1 MRKPVQNSLTAS
13 LDIQTL
19 KKELGRSP
27 FDRVFDGRNLVAC
40 PFHDD
45 SDPSMHLKEFSDG
58 AWVATCFGA
67 CNNSWDAIA
76 FTEKLDS
83 LTFAD
88 ALTKLSASSFP
99 AELNVHGSESV
110 TTERVK
116 SPTEWPD
123 GWKPLTPQTYEK
135 MCAWRKE
142 RSVLKGKPSY
152 MPKLETFLR
161 FDVRETIG
169 YDSTA
174 LVGFP
179 YWVNGFLENVKVFAI
194 TVTRESVNG
203 ETLYHAISEEKDG
216 KVVAIRKSWQGIK
229 GTDRKPLL
237 PNSQNVLFGIDLLMP
252 HNDSDVEYG
261 FTFTKEVVLSSTDEE
276 VEIPVAVEDGRGAAP
291 VPNVFIVEGE
301 WDALCMYECGY
312 LAVGTLNS
320 SQKEIDADILSV
332 LSMSDKLYLMPDGD
346 DAGKKAVREL
356 LKVLPKQTIVV
367 NVPEHLKDA
376 CTMFAKYGRSGFIDA
391 VDRLIADK
399 PVVRAK
405 VPTKDLGW
413 PALMGQAALYGLAG
427 QVVERLWPEVESDK
441 PSLLANF
448 LSMAGVLFGRE
459 AWAQVGATRHYP
471 FEFVTLIGAT
481 SRARKGTGTNLV
493 LSVVEKVEEGFEKNR
508 VLSGLSTGEGLIK
521 ALQDKDEATRNQ
533 GFLVKLGEFATLLEV
548 MKRESNTMSAA
559 LRQAWD
565 GERLRVLTRKE
576 PLDAD
581 NVSLSVI
588 AHITQSELLNKLT
601 STDRVNGFANRFLM
615 LCTKRDKLLP
625 RGGSVPNTGD
635 LVVAVHKVVEAAK
648 GRGAV
653 PRNPEAEELWS
664 QEYARLTDGGDSVK
678 DALCARAEA
687 HVLRLSLIY
696 ALLDS
701 SAEIRPEHLRAAIAF
716 WDYCERSVEYVFGG
730 TTGDP
735 DRDRVMAALTAAQR
749 PMNNSELHAIFGN
762 NRSAD
767 WIAAKMASLQR
778 AGLVASAK
786 VEGKKKTVDGWA
798 KV

>member
-1 MRKPVQNSLTAS
+1 MRKPVQNSLTAN

-19 KKELGRSP
+19 KKEMGRGP

-58 AWVATCFGA
+58 TWVATCFGA

-76 FTEKLDS
+76 FTEKLDN
-83 LTFAD
+83 LTFVD
-88 ALTKLSASSFP
+88 AVTKLSTSCFP
-99 AELNVHGSESV
+99 AKPNPHGSEAAA
-110 TTERVK
+110 ERVK
-116 SPTEWPD
+116 PPTEWPD
-123 GWKPLTPQTYEK
+123 GWKPLTPETYEK

-142 RSVLKGKPSY
+142 RSLLKGMPSY
-152 MPKLETFLR
+152 MPMLETFLR
-161 FDVRETIG
+161 FDVRETNG
-169 YDSTA
+169 YDGTP

-179 YWVNGFLENVKVFAI
+179 YWVNGYLENAKVFAI
-194 TVTRESVNG
+194 TVTQESVNG
-203 ETLYHAISEEKDG
+203 ETLYHAATEEKDG
-216 KVVAIRKSWQGIK
+216 KVVAMRKSWQGIK
-229 GTDRKPLL
+229 DTSRKPLL
-237 PNSQNVLFGIDLLMP
+237 PNSQSVLFGFDLLTP
-252 HNDSDVEYG
+252 HSDADVEYG
-261 FTFTKEVVLSSTDEE
+261 FTFLKDVVRNSAGEE
-276 VEIPVAVEDGRGAAP
+276 IEIPVAIADGRGAVP
-291 VPNVFIVEGE
+291 VSNVFIVEGE

-312 LAVGTLNS
+312 SAVATLNAG
-320 SQKEIDADILSV
+320 QKEIDADILSV
-332 LSMSDKLYLMPDGD
+332 LSASDKLYLMPDGD
-346 DAGKKAVREL
+346 EAGKKAAPVL
-356 LKVLPKQTIVV
+356 LKVLPKQTVVV

-376 CTMFAKYGRSGFIDA
+376 CTMFARYGRTGFIDA
-391 VDRLIADK
+391 VDRLIADR
-399 PVVRAK
+399 PVVTGR

-413 PALMGQAALYGLAG
+413 PTPMGQSALHGLAG

-471 FEFVTLIGAT
+471 FEFVTLIGAS

-493 LSVVEKVEEGFEKNR
+493 MSVVEQVEEGFEKNR

-521 ALQDKDEATRNQ
+521 ALQEKDETTRNQ

-576 PLDAD
+576 PLDAE

-588 AHITQSELLNKLT
+588 AHITQPELLNKLT

-615 LCTKRDKLLP
+615 LCTKRDKYLP
-625 RGGSVPNTGD
+625 HGGNVPNTSD
-635 LVVAVHKVVEAAK
+635 LVVAIHKVVEAAK
-648 GRGAV
+648 GRGV
-653 PRNPEAEELWS
+653 VRRNAEADELWS
-664 QEYARLTDGGDSVK
+664 REYARLTDGGDGVK

-701 SAEIRPEHLRAAIAF
+701 SAEIRSEHLRAAIDF
-716 WDYCERSVEYVFGG
+716 WDYCERSVEYIFGG

-735 DRDRVMAALTAAQR
+735 DRDRIMVALTAAAR
-749 PMNNSELHAIFGN
+749 PMSNSELHAIFGN

-767 WIAAKMASLQR
+767 WIAAKMASLKR
-778 AGLVASAK
+778 AGLVATAK